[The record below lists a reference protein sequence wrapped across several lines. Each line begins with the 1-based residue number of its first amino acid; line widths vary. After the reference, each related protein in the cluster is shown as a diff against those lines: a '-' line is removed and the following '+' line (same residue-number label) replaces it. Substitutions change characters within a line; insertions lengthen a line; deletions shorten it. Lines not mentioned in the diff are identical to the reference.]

1 MYTYGRVCFVHL
13 PSHQHN
19 KLFAQSVRC
28 AFTGY
33 NISIKGYVCYDP
45 CSNRFHKSHH
55 VVFFENQYLFPTH
68 VAYVPDIHVF
78 PYFDDS
84 PSTPKRF
91 NPGFVYK

>member
-1 MYTYGRVCFVHL
+1 MCFYGL
-13 PSHQHN
+13 YISHE
-19 KLFAQSVRC
+19 
-28 AFTGY
+28 
-33 NISIKGYVCYDP
+33 GYVCYDP

-55 VVFFENQYLFPTH
+55 VVFYENQYLFPTH

-84 PSTPKRF
+84 PSTPERF